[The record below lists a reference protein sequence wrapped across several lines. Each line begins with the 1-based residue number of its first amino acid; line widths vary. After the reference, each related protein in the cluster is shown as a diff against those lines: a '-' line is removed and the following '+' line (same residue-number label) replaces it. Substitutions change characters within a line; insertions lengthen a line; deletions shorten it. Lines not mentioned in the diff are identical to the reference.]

1 MTRRT
6 KKTDPSIHPDGKPLE
21 IGEVVML
28 KSGGPKMTVARL
40 ADPND
45 GVFFGGQL
53 PDHDP
58 DVGCEWFTEG
68 EWANGP
74 RASNFHPKTL
84 QRVVEPKA

>member
-1 MTRRT
+1 
-6 KKTDPSIHPDGKPLE
+6 
-21 IGEVVML
+21 ML

-45 GVFFGGQL
+45 
-53 PDHDP
+53 DDP

-68 EWANGP
+68 EWANGH

>member
-1 MTRRT
+1 MPRRT

-45 GVFFGGQL
+45 
-53 PDHDP
+53 DDP